1 MIKHAKMIS
10 LLGVLAALVAFMFL
24 RAGGVKAAPDIRVK
38 AWTVVSSPNVGSGD
52 NHLQAISAIT
62 ASDTWAV
69 GYATADSSS
78 PSQALIEH
86 WNGTQWS
93 VVSSPQPNGWTSD
106 LAGVAAI
113 SSNDV
118 WAVGSYVTTTS
129 TFILIEHWDGTQWSI
144 VSSPN
149 PGAYRNNLNGIIAIS
164 SSDVWAVGNFAVSNS
179 SSSRTLTEH
188 WDGQQWSVVPS
199 PNVGSNDNLFTS
211 VAAISTTDV
220 WAAGIGNGGLVEH
233 WDGTHWSI
241 VLKKGTPY
249 FTAISAISHRNVW
262 VVGWVL
268 VNGNQQT
275 AIEHWNGRKWNTV
288 TSPLIPVGLNEF
300 LGVTAISSYNIWA
313 VGYADPHTLIEHWNG
328 SQWSIVSSPDG
339 GPKENFLL
347 GVTSVPG
354 TKQVLAVG
362 YYYIPNNNFETIGTA
377 QTLVESYP

>member
-1 MIKHAKMIS
+1 MMKHAKMIS

-24 RAGGVKAAPDIRVK
+24 RAGDVKAAPVIRVK
-38 AWTVVSSPNVGSGD
+38 AWKVVSSPNVGLG
-52 NHLQAISAIT
+52 NNQLQAIAAIT
-62 ASDTWAV
+62 ASDIWAV
-69 GYATADSSS
+69 GSSAADSSS

-93 VVSSPQPNGWTSD
+93 
-106 LAGVAAI
+106 
-113 SSNDV
+113 
-118 WAVGSYVTTTS
+118 
-129 TFILIEHWDGTQWSI
+129 I
-144 VSSPN
+144 VSGPN
-149 PGAYRNNLNGIIAIS
+149 PGAYSNNLNGVIAIS

-179 SSSRTLTEH
+179 SSGRTLTEH
-188 WDGQQWSVVPS
+188 WDGHQWSVVPS
-199 PNVGSNDNLFTS
+199 PNVGSNYNTLSS

-275 AIEHWNGRKWNTV
+275 AIEHWNGRKWNRV

-300 LGVTAISSYNIWA
+300 LGVTVISSYNIWA
-313 VGYADPHTLIEHWNG
+313 VGFDYPHTLIEHWNG

-339 GPKENFLL
+339 GPKENLLL